1 MASRAVMSVDEAR
14 AWLAEV
20 ISGADRLR
28 LESVDGAQVVAV
40 AGPDCL
46 ELRLDGTISGP
57 AMFWAMDLT
66 GFVAVTV
73 LIGPAPAMVL
83 AHSSISFLEPA
94 EPGALRVTAEVIK
107 LASRSAVVDAR
118 ASDHRGCLVAAATLH
133 FALPS
138 RAARAALRAE
148 HAAQASS

>member
-1 MASRAVMSVDEAR
+1 MSVDEAR

-40 AGPDCL
+40 AGPEHL

-118 ASDHRGCLVAAATLH
+118 ASDHRGCLVAASTLH

-138 RAARAALRAE
+138 RATRAALRAE
-148 HAAQASS
+148 HAAQASG

>member
-1 MASRAVMSVDEAR
+1 MSVDEAR

-46 ELRLDGTISGP
+46 ELRLGGTISGP

-118 ASDHRGCLVAAATLH
+118 ASDHRGCLVAASTLH

-138 RAARAALRAE
+138 RATRAALHAE
-148 HAAQASS
+148 HAARAGS

>member
-1 MASRAVMSVDEAR
+1 MSVDEAR

-40 AGPDCL
+40 AGPERL

-118 ASDHRGCLVAAATLH
+118 ASDHRGCLVAASTLH

-138 RAARAALRAE
+138 RATRAALRAE
-148 HAAQASS
+148 HAAQASG

>member
-1 MASRAVMSVDEAR
+1 MPSRAVMSVDEAR

-20 ISGADRLR
+20 ISGAERLR
-28 LESVDGAQVVAV
+28 LEAVDDDRVVSVT
-40 AGPDCL
+40 GPDCL

-73 LIGPAPAMVL
+73 LIGPTPAMVL

-94 EPGALRVTAEVIK
+94 EPGELRVTAEVIK
-107 LASRSAVVDAR
+107 LASRSAVVQAH
-118 ASDHRGCLVAAATLH
+118 ASDRRGTLVAASTLH

-138 RAARAALRAE
+138 RATRAALRTG
-148 HAAQASS
+148 QAVRAGS